1 MASKITYTYWDS
13 CVFLSYVA
21 KIPDRI
27 EMLDAVLEEV
37 REDRE
42 RKLIAS
48 AFAIAE
54 VAFASGHGSPTRRP
68 TDEEARIDELWEA
81 PFIELVEVN
90 RFILYQARTLMRDAV
105 DQSLP
110 LKPNDAVHLAT
121 AAWVNEHVGPVNE
134 FQTYDK
140 KLMNCNALIS
150 IPIREPTTL
159 QPRLLNGE

>member
-1 MASKITYTYWDS
+1 
-13 CVFLSYVA
+13 
-21 KIPDRI
+21 
-27 EMLDAVLEEV
+27 MLDAVLEEV

-48 AFAIAE
+48 AFAIVE

-121 AAWVNEHVGPVNE
+121 AAWVNEHVSPVNE

-140 KLMNCNALIS
+140 KLMSCNALIN
-150 IPIREPTTL
+150 IPMREPTTL